1 MLRRFA
7 DARLRAE
14 LDKTTNARD
23 QARDTARRLFARL
36 EAARQDIRDRYEQI
50 ARLELLIAGLE
61 KQCDEQMHHLAEE
74 RAEHQ
79 ATGRKLLLAVE
90 RVDLLRAQLTQQQE
104 TQP

>member
-7 DARLRAE
+7 DARLRSD
-14 LDKTTNARD
+14 LDKAQHAQERYRDIARHL
-23 QARDTARRLFARL
+23 AISLK
-36 EAARQDIRDRYEQI
+36 AARQANVAMAAD
-50 ARLELLIAGLE
+50 
-61 KQCDEQMHHLAEE
+61 LAEE

-79 ATGRKLLLAVE
+79 ATGRKLLLAAG